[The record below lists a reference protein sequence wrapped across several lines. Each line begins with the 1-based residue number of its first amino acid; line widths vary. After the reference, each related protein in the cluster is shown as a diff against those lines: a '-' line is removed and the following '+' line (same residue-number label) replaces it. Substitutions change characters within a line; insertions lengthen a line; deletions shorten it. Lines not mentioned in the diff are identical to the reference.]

1 MNLGNRMIVL
11 ASLLLTW
18 TSPAAAAAIADG
30 VAAVGGATQGN
41 SATPLVACRQL
52 LLYLEGGFGS
62 LVAAAAGLG
71 AIVAASTGAFSCSV
85 ELARRFDRD
94 VYFAVVYR
102 GVSCRMFEICGR
114 RVLRFVKL

>member
-71 AIVAASTGAFSCSV
+71 AIVAG
-85 ELARRFDRD
+85 
-94 VYFAVVYR
+94 
-102 GVSCRMFEICGR
+102 CGR
-114 RVLRFVKL
+114 IRITGPNTLS